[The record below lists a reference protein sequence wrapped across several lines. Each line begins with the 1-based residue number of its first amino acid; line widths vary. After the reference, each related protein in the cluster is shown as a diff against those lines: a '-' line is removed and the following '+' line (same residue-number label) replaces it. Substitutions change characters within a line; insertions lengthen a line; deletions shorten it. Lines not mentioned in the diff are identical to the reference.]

1 MDKLNLKIKERY
13 SQLDKNL
20 SLDEKLLKL
29 KEDFLKN
36 EPFEEAKNFIVDVLN
51 INQYDY
57 YVKDVDKNLVNF
69 IENEIYPQYEKND
82 QGHGILHIKEV
93 VRRAFALND
102 TFKLG
107 LDKNMIFAI
116 AACHDNGKYIDHEK
130 HHLIA
135 AERFYNNDRF
145 KEFFS
150 EEEREVI
157 KEAIEDHRSSKED
170 EPRSVYGKLI
180 SSADRNTTIEI
191 VFIRSFYVALERMP
205 KENLESYLDYTL
217 NRLRKKYD
225 EKNPENMFYEDKI
238 YRQFLKDMRNL
249 LSNPTQFKDKYC
261 TINNIY
267 DRNLTVEQAHQ
278 IQAHQ
283 IRENF
288 SFANE

>member
-1 MDKLNLKIKERY
+1 MDKLAQQIKERY

-36 EPFEEAKNFIVDVLN
+36 EPFEEAKNFIVDVLH

-205 KENLESYLDYTL
+205 KENIESYLDYTL

-261 TINNIY
+261 KINNIY
-267 DRNLTVEQAHQ
+267 DRSLTVEQAHQ
-278 IQAHQ
+278 I
-283 IRENF
+283 RKNF
-288 SFANE
+288 PFAKE